1 MVELMVVVLIM
12 AVLGLSIVPSLIG
25 SADTDKTR
33 SGTHPDAL
41 SCMGASWVGQR
52 YTDGRTLRI
61 LRNVGSH
68 GRTVFSIARHGTG
81 DKDAIVD
88 NVKQE

>member
-33 SGTHPDAL
+33 SGTHPCL
-41 SCMGASWVGQR
+41 L
-52 YTDGRTLRI
+52 YTSRC
-61 LRNVGSH
+61 V
-68 GRTVFSIARHGTG
+68 
-81 DKDAIVD
+81 
-88 NVKQE
+88 